1 MKTEDYPATFAAANA
16 ATAIAQKTHFAL
28 FLVNA
33 GAAYLAALF
42 TGLAGVTPPPWSE
55 SFSYAAAVLL
65 ALAVI
70 VLWVSRARRD
80 EQAWFDCRAIA
91 ESLKS
96 STWRFMMR
104 SVPFAQMDTA
114 AARLTFAEQVGHI
127 RAARPGVAA
136 LVGRHLDAARPGVT
150 PLMVET
156 REASLSDRRARYLQ
170 ERVLD
175 QRGWYQSRSRHAEK
189 MRGVYFWLV
198 AVLQVGAVGVAIAQ
212 WRPFGLNVMGLVVAL
227 TASLTAWTQA
237 RRHGELAQA
246 YALAA
251 QELDELRPRVEL
263 ADTEARP
270 AESVAAVET
279 AVSREHTMW
288 MARARRR

>member
-263 ADTEARP
+263 ADTEARL

-288 MARARRR
+288 MARASRR

>member
-1 MKTEDYPATFAAANA
+1 MKPEDYPALFAAADR
-16 ATAIAQKTHFAL
+16 ATAVARKTHFAL

-42 TGLAGVTPPPWSE
+42 TGLASVTPAPWSNG
-55 SFSYAAAVLL
+55 FSYAAAVLL
-65 ALAVI
+65 AVAVI

-80 EQAWFDCRAIA
+80 EHAWFDCRAIA

-104 SVPFAQMDTA
+104 SVPFAQTDGA
-114 AARLTFAEQVGHI
+114 AAPRDFAEQVGHI
-127 RAARPGVAA
+127 RAARPDVAA
-136 LVGRHLDAARPGVT
+136 LLTRHLEPARPEVT
-150 PLMVET
+150 PFMLET
-156 REASLSDRRARYLQ
+156 RESGLHARRARYLQ
-170 ERVLD
+170 DRVLD
-175 QRGWYQSRSRHAEK
+175 QRGWYQMKSRDADR
-189 MRGVYFWLV
+189 MRGFYFWLV
-198 AVLQVGAVGVAIAQ
+198 AILQVAAVGVAVAG

-237 RRHGELAQA
+237 RRHSELAQS

-263 ADTEARP
+263 ADTEARLGE
-270 AESVAAVET
+270 AVAAVET

-288 MARARRR
+288 MARASRR